1 MRTIR
6 YTILIGF
13 IATILLAS
21 SCKKDKDPN
30 ALGGDTNIPLTAVD
44 SVSSVYMEM
53 DGITAP
59 TAQIKVVSNADG
71 QVTYHATVPMTGIAD
86 SLKTQL
92 AAVIPS
98 LINYYH
104 PQNLSVQIAPNG
116 DIEADFSIKI
126 TSEGIQHS
134 FIEGK
139 PCLVVKYDDGVGAS
153 YSVTMNNGKKVTST
167 VTEKTGADD
176 WPYGF
181 YYIKT
186 SKVETT
192 VPDDDPVIQ
201 SLSYRANHK
210 FGIVYIEIT
219 TKKGRTIKVDL
230 FPWFLL

>member
-1 MRTIR
+1 MKTLFRLALLTS
-6 YTILIGF
+6 LSLF
-13 IATILLAS
+13 LVIAG
-21 SCKKDKDPN
+21 CKKDSEPN
-30 ALGGDTNIPLTAVD
+30 SLGGETNIPLTAID

-53 DGITAP
+53 DGLQVP
-59 TAQIKVVSNADG
+59 TAEIKVVSNVDG
-71 QVTYHATVPMTGIAD
+71 QITYHATVPMTGIAD

-92 AAVIPS
+92 ASVIPAM
-98 LINYYH
+98 INYYH

-116 DIEADFSIKI
+116 DIQADFSIKI

-139 PCLVVKYDDGVGAS
+139 PCIVVKYADGVGAS
-153 YSVTMNNGKKVTST
+153 YSVTMSNGKKVTST
-167 VTEKTGADD
+167 VTEKTDQND

-186 SKVETT
+186 SKVETV

-201 SLSYRANHK
+201 SLTYRANHK
-210 FGIVYIEIT
+210 FGLVFIEVK
-219 TKKGRTIKVDL
+219 TKNGKTIRVDL